1 MTLQVLEMYKNWD
14 SQPIVISPASLF
26 LKYLYLTFLPN
37 KSSRSLEVQGKFT
50 SLSLQQ
56 SASTFPG
63 QRNLFVKPG
72 PIDTVS

>member
-37 KSSRSLEVQGKFT
+37 KSSCSLEMQGKFI

-56 SASTFPG
+56 SASNFPG
-63 QRNLFVKPG
+63 RRSLFATPG